1 MPKNGRGMNKKGDDV
16 GNLLGERE
24 VVEGEIRMFKGKEKQ
39 NYRKKLKT
47 ENTLDYYLTEKLSQ
61 KDMNWWK
68 KGALDEQDWINDKKY
83 DFLKDN
89 IKVSKIIP
97 DDTFKYRDI
106 PDNFGFFETSLGTME
121 VGYKKNKRNNEIAF
135 SLMPEEVKEEKRV
148 KDDSIDDPRNYFGG
162 EKGRLHKKF
171 RASKISFKI
180 NPQSKQIEKLVDD
193 KDGMHDRQDSL
204 LYQNEKDNERL
215 EELKLINT
223 GGDPSYKKKIND
235 EMDNI
240 RKIQKEKDQDND
252 ALVEEIEKF
261 MDRLKREKINKKID
275 SDDAISRRRR
285 IAILSLKKDLS
296 ALDLIELKR
305 MLEKIMER
313 EEIKNLKECITLRKK
328 INYLN
333 RNQVLDCIKSLA
345 AFCPEI
351 LD

>member
-1 MPKNGRGMNKKGDDV
+1 MNKKGDDA

-97 DDTFKYRDI
+97 DDTFKDRDI

-193 KDGMHDRQDSL
+193 EDGMHDRQDSL

-285 IAILSLKKDLS
+285 IAILSLEEDLS

>member
-1 MPKNGRGMNKKGDDV
+1 MPKNGRGMNKKGDDA

-97 DDTFKYRDI
+97 DDTFKDRDI

-193 KDGMHDRQDSL
+193 EDGMHDRQDSL

-285 IAILSLKKDLS
+285 IAILSLEEDLS